1 MMVADDYTGA
11 LDTGVKLAQQGVP
24 TAVISVE
31 EANAQALEQAAEV
44 LVVCT
49 ETRHQTP
56 GEAYA
61 AVYALVRAA
70 RERWPEAALYKKTDS
85 ALRGN
90 VGSELAAMM
99 DGAGANDLA
108 YVPAL
113 PSQGRVT
120 VRGCQLDHGRPI
132 HESVF
137 ARDCYDPVTRAYIPA
152 ILAQQTN
159 VRTVCVAKGEE
170 SQSRDAHE
178 KTIWVYDSE
187 TEQDLRDVARALKEQ
202 GREKITA
209 GCAGFAGQLA
219 ELLGLGGRK
228 HQRERPQVGWHCV
241 ICGSVNPITRHQ
253 LEAIEREGVRVM
265 TLPADSILG
274 KSFDAAALARE
285 VLANVPEG
293 GSFAVTTLDAGEVQ
307 EKIAYARRQGLG
319 MEEMREL
326 ISQRLGLLTRQLC
339 EVDEGLVPML
349 IGGDTLCGFLRAV
362 GGGTVYP
369 LWEVQPGCV
378 LSQYGP
384 PGHRRWMMTKSGGAG
399 GEDVLLKLRDCG
411 EEAAYG

>member
-1 MMVADDYTGA
+1 MVADDYTGA

-31 EANAQALEQAAEV
+31 EADAQALERAAEA

-49 ETRHQTP
+49 ETRHKTP
-56 GEAYA
+56 EEAYA
-61 AVYALVRAA
+61 TVYALVRAA
-70 RERWPEAALYKKTDS
+70 RARWPEAALYKKTDS

-90 VGSELAAMM
+90 VGSELTAML
-99 DGAGANDLA
+99 DAAGASDLA

-120 VRGCQLDHGRPI
+120 VGGCQLDHGRPI

-159 VRTVCVAKGEE
+159 LRTVCVAKGQDNQFCETY
-170 SQSRDAHE
+170 E
-178 KTIWVYDSE
+178 KTLWVYDSE
-187 TEQDLRDVARALKEQ
+187 TEQDMRSVARALKKQ

-219 ELLGLGGRK
+219 DMLGLSCKRQ
-228 HQRERPQVGWHCV
+228 QRERPRVGWDCV
-241 ICGSVNPITRHQ
+241 ICGSVNPITRRQ

-265 TLPADSILG
+265 TLPADRILG
-274 KSFDAAALARE
+274 EPFDAAMMARE
-285 VLANVPEG
+285 ILRHVPEG
-293 GSFAVTTLDAGEVQ
+293 GSFAITTFDTGEAQ
-307 EKIAYARRQGLG
+307 EKIVYAKRQGLG

-326 ISQRLGLLTRQLC
+326 IARRLGLLTRELC
-339 EVDEGLVPML
+339 ELNEGLVPML

-362 GGGTVYP
+362 GGGVVDP
-369 LWEVQPGCV
+369 WWEVQPGCV

-384 PGHRRWMMTKSGGAG
+384 AGHRRWMMSKSGGVG
-399 GEDVLLKLRDCG
+399 GENVLLKLRDCG

>member
-49 ETRHQTP
+49 ETRHKTP

-61 AVYALVRAA
+61 AVYNLVRAA
-70 RERWPEAALYKKTDS
+70 RGRWPEAALYKKTDS

-90 VGSELAAMM
+90 VGSELSAML
-99 DGAGANDLA
+99 DAAGAWDMA

-120 VRGCQLDHGRPI
+120 VRGYQLDHGRPI

-137 ARDCYDPVTRAYIPA
+137 ARDCYDPVIRAYIPD
-152 ILAQQTN
+152 ILAQQTS

-170 SQSRDAHE
+170 GQSREPHE

-202 GREKITA
+202 GWEKITA

-219 ELLGLGGRK
+219 ELLGLAGRK
-228 HQRERPQVGWHCV
+228 RQRERPRVGWHCV
-241 ICGSVNPITRHQ
+241 ICGSVNPITVCQ
-253 LEAIEREGVRVM
+253 LEAVEREGVRVIN
-265 TLPADSILG
+265 LPAESILG

-293 GSFAVTTLDAGEVQ
+293 GGFAVTTLDAGEAQ

-399 GEDVLLKLRDCG
+399 GEDVLLRLRDCG